1 MEITSMKKEGSQVF
15 ITLELGG
22 DSELSF
28 LEKEEHLAEL
38 LNAVGVFS
46 TGHLLESADST
57 SNILEEGGVRYYAK
71 PCQKKV

>member
-1 MEITSMKKEGSQVF
+1 MEITSMKKEGGQVF
-15 ITLELGG
+15 ITLDLSG

-46 TGHLLESADST
+46 TGHLLESEDTT
-57 SNILEEGGVRYYAK
+57 SSILEEDGVRHYVK
-71 PCQKKV
+71 GRQKKV

>member
-1 MEITSMKKEGSQVF
+1 MKKEGSQVF

-57 SNILEEGGVRYYAK
+57 SSILEAGEVRYYAK